1 MWSGSLKARSA
12 WDACL
17 PERRSFVLP
26 RGSLFPRWWVV
37 PSVAAHFVVLTA
49 VVKSSLEHR
58 FAGDRAN
65 IFLLAPAPPAGNQNL
80 VLSLPGPSSAARR
93 RARAAGVPVGPGP
106 VTAEALD
113 TTRLAFHAGGGG
125 SDTTSTAASGA
136 RSGRDYAGRGVAALQ
151 PALGSGAAWVRPLI
165 DLTFSNRPIHL
176 DSAVAVR
183 MRAMADSV
191 EKHPVRDPYA
201 DPYTSRPWTFK
212 SGGKTYGLDAQGLHL
227 GSFTIPTVLLAF
239 LSMPQGNIDQARAN
253 NALMGMRADILRA
266 AARAES
272 EDAFRQAVRDLRA
285 RKDKERQDQPQ
296 PQQPAQP

>member
-1 MWSGSLKARSA
+1 
-12 WDACL
+12 
-17 PERRSFVLP
+17 
-26 RGSLFPRWWVV
+26 
-37 PSVAAHFVVLTA
+37 VAAHVVVLTA

-58 FAGDRAN
+58 FAADRAN
-65 IFLLAPAPPAGNQNL
+65 IFVLAAAPPPGTETAA
-80 VLSLPGPSSAARR
+80 LSLPGPSSAPRR
-93 RARAAGVPVGPGP
+93 PARAAGVAVGAGP
-106 VTAEALD
+106 AAPAALD
-113 TTRLAFHAGGGG
+113 TTRLAIHVGAGG
-125 SDTTSTAASGA
+125 SDTTATATSGA

-165 DLTFSNRPIHL
+165 DLTFTNRPIRL
-176 DSAVAVR
+176 DSAVAMR

-227 GSFTIPTVLLAF
+227 GSFTIPTALLAF

-266 AARAES
+266 AARA
-272 EDAFRQAVRDLRA
+272 DAEADFRQAVRDLRA
-285 RKDKERQDQPQ
+285 RKDKERQEQQQQQQQPQQ

>member
-1 MWSGSLKARSA
+1 
-12 WDACL
+12 
-17 PERRSFVLP
+17 
-26 RGSLFPRWWVV
+26 
-37 PSVAAHFVVLTA
+37 VVLTA
-49 VVKSSLEHR
+49 VVESSLEHR
-58 FAGDRAN
+58 FAGDRAT
-65 IFLLAPAPPAGNQNL
+65 IFLLAPAPPAGNQK
-80 VLSLPGPSSAARR
+80 VVFSLPGPSSAPRR

-106 VTAEALD
+106 VTVEPLD

-125 SDTTSTAASGA
+125 SDTTSTATSGA
-136 RSGRDYAGRGVAALQ
+136 RAGRDYAGRGVAALQ

-165 DLTFSNRPIHL
+165 DLIFSNRPIRL
-176 DSAVAVR
+176 DSAVAAR
-183 MRAMADSV
+183 MRVMADSV

-227 GSFTIPTVLLAF
+227 GSFTIPTPLLAF

-266 AARAES
+266 AARSES

-285 RKDKERQDQPQ
+285 RKDKERQAQQAQPQQ